1 MFKSVTAL
9 AAALVIGW
17 TLVGSA
23 ADANAHHRRGHGC
36 ANCGP
41 FPPSYTHKTKTVHKY
56 ITKYRDVHRTKY
68 VKRIKPI
75 IHVTRIQPV
84 VHVHKVTRVHTRL
97 VGVPYPVHRH
107 VTQWLPPVKHVTSS
121 VVYLR
126 PQCGCAY

>member
-1 MFKSVTAL
+1 MLKSVTAL
-9 AAALVIGW
+9 AAALVIGS
-17 TLVGSA
+17 TLIGSA
-23 ADANAHHRRGHGC
+23 TDANAHHRRGHGC

-41 FPPSYTHKTKTVHKY
+41 FPPSYTHKTKTVHKHV
-56 ITKYRDVHRTKY
+56 TKYRDVHRTKY

-97 VGVPYPVHRH
+97 VGVPYPVHRY
-107 VTQWLPPVKHVTSS
+107 VTQVLPPMKQVTSS